1 MGTATIEVLD
11 PTAEAI
17 PDHAVVSPRPGSLDR
32 VTLGLLANGK
42 QNSPELLDMVHDVLA
57 DSYEFAGV
65 VARNK
70 GDALRP
76 CPDDILDELA
86 ERCDVVI
93 TASGD

>member
-1 MGTATIEVLD
+1 MTTATIEVLD

-17 PDHAVVSPRPGSLDR
+17 PEHAVVSPRPGSLDG

-42 QNSPELLDMVHDVLA
+42 QNSPELLEMVYDVLA
-57 DSYEFAGV
+57 DSYEFKGV

-70 GDALRP
+70 GDSSRP
-76 CPDDILDELA
+76 CPDDILQELV
-86 ERCDVVI
+86 ERCDAVI